1 MRCIDVENYPGF
13 ETIKSA
19 PLEYAIGKAFKEAE
33 AKTEAYE
40 QDKVAQAVDRLKTE
54 GADSDAGVTFNED
67 GTVYE
72 GPGYL
77 IPINENETTTVAL
90 SVNNI
95 KRLIKR
101 YGNKGPYV
109 KVHIKKHARDPNKPY
124 QPDKVTVSYNVIV
137 PKDKA
142 HLAQIIAK
150 VAGRKYLIN
159 TEGSLAINV
168 ENPRKGITKRLAL
181 SGARLKDLQASLT
194 AGELPKFIVDEYNK
208 MGLDHHINK
217 YGQKI
222 AKPEP
227 KPKAKSK
234 PKPKPQPKPKEKPK
248 AKPETKP
255 EVEPTPDEGPI
266 NLNTGNSV
274 FDNLINDNIVDK
286 AKRVIMKIGL
296 PLIQPAKKNRAS
308 FTPGEIA
315 INIPKRLSNPAEI
328 LSSLIHEYGHYLDFN
343 RSVPEGTNPWTE
355 EKNSRLSFAKKAKLV
370 FTFSGKL
377 KAAFVKDSERNGM
390 TWNGHTKF
398 KDSKDAFNKGADLEI
413 VDKYTLREDK
423 IAKLVSVLS
432 KALRLKKQEGDITWR
447 AVGGYL
453 DIMDAMAHGRM
464 HTQYGT
470 YGHGVTYFKQ
480 EHLRYMEVFA
490 NLFQLWSL
498 KDRQLWD
505 SMSNIMPETTKQFEI
520 LMEEILND

>member
-227 KPKAKSK
+227 KPKAKPK
-234 PKPKPQPKPKEKPK
+234 PKPKPQPKPKKKPK

-255 EVEPTPDEGPI
+255 EVEPTPDEGST
-266 NLNTGNSV
+266 NVDTGNDS
-274 FDNLINDNIVDK
+274 FDYLINNN
-286 AKRVIMKIGL
+286 ATEE
-296 PLIQPAKKNRAS
+296 AKKVITKLGVPTIKTTNRR
-308 FTPGEIA
+308 GA
-315 INIPKRLSNPAEI
+315 IFNPAFVVIELAEKENRGAEI
-328 LSSLIHEYGHYLDFN
+328 ISSLLHEYGHFTDYRTSVGLDDAN
-343 RSVPEGTNPWTE
+343 SPWVTNPH
-355 EKNSRLSFAKKAKLV
+355 LSVAKRAKLT
-370 FTFSGKL
+370 FTFSARL
-377 KAAFVKDSERNGM
+377 RAAFKKDAENNGIM
-390 TWNGHTKF
+390 WSGFGKF
-398 KDSKDAFNKGADLEI
+398 KDAEDAALNGADMEL
-413 VDKYTLREDK
+413 VKKYDNRERVLRGLKSTLDSMRYE
-423 IAKLVSVLS
+423 LT
-432 KALRLKKQEGDITWR
+432 KARNISYA
-447 AVGGYL
+447 AVGAVS
-453 DIMDAMAHGRM
+453 DIIDAMTNGAFF
-464 HTQYGT
+464 TDYNSA
-470 YGHGVTYFKQ
+470 GHGKKYYSR
-480 EHLRYMEVFA
+480 EHFRYMETFA
-490 NLFQLWSL
+490 NLFELWSL
-498 KDRQLWD
+498 KDRTLWNEV
-505 SMSNIMPETTKQFEI
+505 SRLFPETTSQFEV
-520 LMEEILND
+520 LMGEVLND